1 MDQQATIVN
10 KFTAWLH
17 IYAPV
22 FFAMLCPSQVTHVT
36 EAHWNM
42 AYVPECVGALA
53 LLQVVDI
60 VALFLVSL

>member
-17 IYAPV
+17 IYTPV
-22 FFAMLCPSQVTHVT
+22 CLAMLCPSQVTHTT
-36 EAHWNM
+36 EAHWNK
-42 AYVPECVGALA
+42 ACVPECVGAVMYLS
-53 LLQVVDI
+53 V